1 MRIYPTAAFRKRLL
15 WVGFLVLGVPLVAYF
30 GVLVPFKGWLQDHRR
45 VQDRLAEHQA
55 LAQKISEKKILEA
68 LDDSLRSELQTIEGQ
83 LRNYHNQQV
92 YLREIDQISSSNNL
106 SLEGVQVVDKGDRIH
121 VSFQLEGRF
130 RDLIKTCYELE
141 SHSMPTKI
149 NTLRMV
155 LVRNKIQ
162 LQIQVLIQLLNNEN

>member
-1 MRIYPTAAFRKRLL
+1 MTRCDQNCRPSRASCAT
-15 WVGFLVLGVPLVAYF
+15 
-30 GVLVPFKGWLQDHRR
+30 
-45 VQDRLAEHQA
+45 
-55 LAQKISEKKILEA
+55 
-68 LDDSLRSELQTIEGQ
+68 
-83 LRNYHNQQV
+83 YHNQQV

-106 SLEGVQVVDKGDRIH
+106 SLEGVQVVEKGDRIH

-130 RDLIKTCYELE
+130 QDLIKTCYELE